1 MKSTLRS
8 ILAAFFI
15 VFSASFSA
23 SAQSSIEKII
33 EPLKDGDKGS
43 SVVYREKRN
52 PQTRAIVESS
62 LFLTFNDNKLANK
75 IIEAIK
81 KERPN
86 SVDYSAYNEKRGKT
100 YRIKFVDKEGASS
113 EYGLYQEGAK
123 WSLTVKTVNR
133 AASMTKSSK
142 WPKGKRRTSSVPLTD
157 NTDMEPIM
165 RYVADCDPSFT
176 IYL

>member
-1 MKSTLRS
+1 MKSTLRT
-8 ILAAFFI
+8 ILAAYFI
-15 VFSASFSA
+15 VILASFSA

-33 EPLKDGDKGS
+33 EPLEDGDKGA

-62 LFLTFNDNKLANK
+62 LFLTFTDNKLANK

-81 KERPN
+81 KERTN

-100 YRIKFVDKEGASS
+100 YRIKFVDKDGGTS
-113 EYGLYQEGAK
+113 EYGLYQEGSK

-133 AASMTKSSK
+133 TATIIRTGKTPKSTRKVSAT
-142 WPKGKRRTSSVPLTD
+142 PPIG
-157 NTDMEPIM
+157 NYDMESIM